1 MLTISNA
8 IANTNLKF
16 SLVPFITAGYP
27 DLGTTSKLL
36 SLLDAQG
43 VHAIELGIPYS
54 DALADGPIIQ
64 ESSRIALNQQ
74 VYFEEIVA
82 LIDNSS
88 STICAPIIIFTYLNP
103 ILSRGID
110 LFIKEIANAGAKG
123 LIIPDLP
130 IEEADYFIALC
141 KLYKI
146 ELILF
151 IALTSSEERIKQIL
165 FKAPGCI
172 YLVSSYGVTGHR
184 DRLNEGVS
192 QVITKIKKY
201 SDKPIMLGFGISN
214 EYHVSDIMKS
224 NLEVDAIVMGSA
236 FIKKIAD
243 SSAHDGYSNVKDFCQ
258 SIKKSMK

>member
-1 MLTISNA
+1 MLTISKA
-8 IANTNLKF
+8 IANTDLKS
-16 SLVPFITAGYP
+16 SLVPFLTAGYP
-27 DLGTTSKLL
+27 DLESTSRLIH
-36 SLLDAQG
+36 LLDAQG
-43 VHAIELGIPYS
+43 VSAIELGIPYS

-74 VYFEEIVA
+74 VYFEKILAMVE
-82 LIDNSS
+82 NMG
-88 STICAPIIIFTYLNP
+88 STISTPIIIFTYLNP

-141 KLYKI
+141 TFYNI

-151 IALTSSEERIKQIL
+151 IALTSSEKRIKQIL

-184 DRLNEGVS
+184 DRLNEGLS
-192 QVITKIKKY
+192 QVITTIKEY
-201 SDKPIMLGFGISN
+201 SGKPIMLGFGIST
-214 EYHVSDIMKS
+214 EDQVSDIIKS
-224 NLEVDAIVMGSA
+224 KLGVNAIVMGSA
-236 FIKKIAD
+236 FIKKIGENV
-243 SSAHDGYSNVKDFCQ
+243 AHDSYSNVENFCQ
-258 SIKKSMK
+258 DITKAML

>member
-1 MLTISNA
+1 MLTISKA
-8 IANTNLKF
+8 IANTDLKS

-27 DLGTTSKLL
+27 DLGSTSKLI

-43 VHAIELGIPYS
+43 VGAIELGIPYS

-74 VYFEEIVA
+74 VYFEKILA
-82 LIDNSS
+82 LVNNIG
-88 STICAPIIIFTYLNP
+88 STICTPIIIFTYLNP

-141 KLYKI
+141 TLYKI

-165 FKAPGCI
+165 SKAPGCI

-184 DRLNEGVS
+184 DRLNEGLS

-201 SDKPIMLGFGISN
+201 SDKPIMLGFGISS
-214 EYHVSDIMKS
+214 EDQVADIVKS
-224 NLEVDAIVMGSA
+224 NLGVDAIVMGSA

-243 SSAHDGYSNVKDFCQ
+243 NAFHDSYSNVENFCQ
-258 SIKKSMK
+258 NIKNSMK